1 MTILALVASHKNVD
15 LETVAHLA
23 NGASAIPTSI
33 AQKSVKGTVVLST
46 CNRLEIYAEV
56 STNERTAPSVVES
69 RVEVASHV
77 MFDVIAEESGLPKDV
92 VRSSFDLYTDS
103 DAARHLFTVASGL
116 ESAVVGEREITGQV
130 RRASASAQEEEHSSA
145 NLVRLFDRAA
155 FVARQVGQQTALGSR
170 GRSVVSVALELAD
183 EVADGNW
190 ENRSALIFGTGAYAG
205 ATVAALHERGCQNI
219 AVYSHSNR
227 AEEFAS
233 KRGVYPV
240 PADHLEAEMK
250 AADLIIGCSGG
261 SEPMPASNIP
271 AGHHVILDLALS
283 HDFAP
288 EVAELDN
295 VDLITLETVRLAAPD
310 ETVES
315 VETARHIV
323 DVSTREF
330 EVKEKARDV
339 DAAIVALRKHTMSV
353 LDSELEKV
361 RTQYGCGAAAEQV
374 EMAMHRMVKSL
385 LHTPMVRARQL
396 AEEGRENDYVAA
408 LDALYGI
415 EIETPQTEAPEDFP
429 QANAS

>member
-15 LETVAHLA
+15 LETVSHLA
-23 NGASAIPTSI
+23 DGASAIPTSI

-56 STNERTAPSVVES
+56 STNERTAPAVVES

-77 MFDVIAEESGLPKDV
+77 MYDVIAEKSGLSKDV

-103 DAARHLFTVASGL
+103 DAAHHLFTVASGL

-130 RRASASAQEEEHSSA
+130 RRASALAQENEHSSA

-183 EVADGNW
+183 EVASGSW
-190 ENRSALIFGTGAYAG
+190 ENRSVLIFGTGAYAG

-219 AVYSHSNR
+219 AVYSRSNR

-233 KRGVYPV
+233 KRGVFPV
-240 PADHLEAEMK
+240 QGENLAAEMQ
-250 AADLIIGCSGG
+250 AADIIIGCSGG
-261 SEPMPASNIP
+261 SEPMPASEIP
-271 AGHHVILDLALS
+271 AGRHVILDLALS

-288 EVAELDN
+288 EAAELDN

-315 VETARHIV
+315 VETARQIV
-323 DVSTREF
+323 ELSTREF
-330 EVKEKARDV
+330 EVKEKSRDV

-361 RTQYGCGAAAEQV
+361 RTHYGCGAAAEEM
-374 EMAMHRMVKSL
+374 EMAMRRMVKSL

-396 AEEGRENDYVAA
+396 AQEGRENDFVAA

-415 EIETPQTEAPEDFP
+415 EVEQQTVQTEKETP